1 MSALERAR
9 AVLDALDLAGQ
20 EPEALPDGLSS
31 HAWRVRPIARDLV
44 LRLPVNV
51 EDGVGTYPIEHALL
65 ARLTELGARVPAPIQ
80 GSWLIAGWSA
90 GPFSLTAFVP
100 GVRLRPE
107 SSAWAA
113 AGIAAFLRRLHSIP
127 ATGFGPLAQS
137 EGRLIG
143 RSGHAEAGLVAAF
156 EGLPLWPFGG
166 VQLADH
172 PALVDRPE
180 LASAIEGHAPAI
192 RRAALD
198 GHPVIVHSDLHEENV
213 LEDDGR
219 LGFIDFGECFVGAAG
234 WDIAAIAY
242 FGGWPLAAR
251 VLAAYRDEPPP
262 TRIPADHIAALA
274 LSFGLYRWQQDR
286 RLGVDGDAYDNA
298 FLHETL
304 ARLNP
309 R

>member
-1 MSALERAR
+1 MSAVERAR
-9 AVLDALDLAGQ
+9 ALLDALELGGP

-31 HAWRVRPIARDLV
+31 HAWRLRSTSGDLV
-44 LRLPVNV
+44 LRLPVHV
-51 EDGVGTYPIEHALL
+51 EDGVGSYPIEHALL

-80 GSWLIAGWSA
+80 GSWLIPGWSA
-90 GPFSLTAFVP
+90 GPFSLTSFVP

-107 SSAWAA
+107 SSTWAA
-113 AGIAAFLRRLHSIP
+113 PGIAAFLHVLHSIP

-143 RSGHAEAGLVAAF
+143 RSRHAEAGLVAAF
-156 EGLPLWPFGG
+156 ERLPLWPFGG
-166 VQLADH
+166 VQLGEH

-198 GHPVIVHSDLHEENV
+198 GPPVIVHSDLHEENV

-234 WDIAAIAY
+234 WDVAAIAY
-242 FGGWPLAAR
+242 FGGWPLAER
-251 VLAAYRDEPPP
+251 VLKAYREAAPS
-262 TRIPADHIAALA
+262 TRIHADPVAALA

-286 RLGVDGDAYDNA
+286 RLGVDGDEYDNA

-304 ARLNP
+304 ARLGP

>member
-9 AVLDALDLAGQ
+9 AVLDALELGGP

-31 HAWRVRPIARDLV
+31 HAWRIRSMSGDLV
-44 LRLPVNV
+44 LRLPVHV
-51 EDGVGTYPIEHALL
+51 DDGVGSYPTEHALL

-80 GSWLIAGWSA
+80 GSWLIPGWSA
-90 GPFSLTAFVP
+90 GPFWLTSFVP
-100 GVRLRPE
+100 GTRLRPE
-107 SSAWAA
+107 PTDWAA
-113 AGIAAFLRRLHSIP
+113 AGIAAFLRLLHSIP
-127 ATGFGPLAQS
+127 ATGFGPLVEVDGQ
-137 EGRLIG
+137 LIG

-166 VQLADH
+166 VQLDEH

-180 LASAIEGHAPAI
+180 LASAIEGHALAI
-192 RRAALD
+192 RRAALG
-198 GHPVIVHSDLHEENV
+198 GHPVIVHSDLHEENI

-242 FGGWPLAAR
+242 FGGWPLAEG
-251 VLAAYRDEPPP
+251 VLAAYRDEPPS
-262 TRIPADHIAALA
+262 TRMPADPIAALA

-286 RLGVDGDAYDNA
+286 RLGVDGDEHDNA

-304 ARLNP
+304 ARLSP

>member
-1 MSALERAR
+1 MSAVERAR
-9 AVLDALDLAGQ
+9 ALLDALELGGT

-31 HAWRVRPIARDLV
+31 HAWRLRSTSGDLV
-44 LRLPVNV
+44 LRLPVHV
-51 EDGVGTYPIEHALL
+51 EDGVGSYPIEHALL

-80 GSWLIAGWSA
+80 GSWLIPGWSA
-90 GPFSLTAFVP
+90 GPFSLTSFVP

-107 SSAWAA
+107 SSTWAA
-113 AGIAAFLRRLHSIP
+113 PGIAAFLHVLHSIP

-143 RSGHAEAGLVAAF
+143 RSRHAEAGLVAAF
-156 EGLPLWPFGG
+156 ERLPLWPFGG
-166 VQLADH
+166 VQLGEH

-198 GHPVIVHSDLHEENV
+198 GPPVIVHSDLHEENV

-234 WDIAAIAY
+234 WDVAAIAY
-242 FGGWPLAAR
+242 FGGWPLAER
-251 VLAAYRDEPPP
+251 VLKAYREAAPS
-262 TRIPADHIAALA
+262 TRIHADPVAALA

-286 RLGVDGDAYDNA
+286 RLGVDGDEYDNA

-304 ARLNP
+304 ARLSP